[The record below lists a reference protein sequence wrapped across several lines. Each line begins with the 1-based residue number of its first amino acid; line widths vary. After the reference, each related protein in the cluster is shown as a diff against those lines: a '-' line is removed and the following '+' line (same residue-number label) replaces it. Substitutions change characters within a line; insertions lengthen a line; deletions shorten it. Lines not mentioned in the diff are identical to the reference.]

1 MSTVRI
7 RERGQVTIP
16 SSIRK
21 DLCLGENDTLNMVKI
36 DEMLILTPRKPFGD
50 AVAKKVESAMKRKG
64 MTLDDLLGN
73 LKDQRRKY
81 SREAHAKAKA

>member
-16 SSIRK
+16 SSFRK
-21 DLCLGENDTLNMVKI
+21 DLGLGENDTLNMVKI

-50 AVAKKVESAMKRKG
+50 AVARKVESTMKRKG
-64 MTLDDLLGN
+64 ITLDDLLGN
-73 LKDQRRKY
+73 LKDQRKKY
-81 SREAHAKAKA
+81 SREAHAKIKA

>member
-1 MSTVRI
+1 MPTVRI

-16 SSIRK
+16 SSFRK
-21 DLCLGENDTLNMVKI
+21 DLGLGENDTLNMVKI

-50 AVAKKVESAMKRKG
+50 AVARKVESAMRRKG
-64 MTLDDLLGN
+64 LTLDDLLAN

-81 SREAHAKAKA
+81 SRETHAKAKA

>member
-1 MSTVRI
+1 MPTVRI
-7 RERGQVTIP
+7 RERGQVSIP
-16 SSIRK
+16 SSFRK
-21 DLCLGENDTLNMVKI
+21 DLGLGENDTLNMVKI

-50 AVAKKVESAMKRKG
+50 AMARKVESAMKRKG

-81 SREAHAKAKA
+81 SREAHAKTKA

>member
-1 MSTVRI
+1 MPTVRI

-16 SSIRK
+16 SSFRK
-21 DLCLGENDTLNMVKI
+21 DLGLGENDTLNMVKI

-50 AVAKKVESAMKRKG
+50 AVARKVESAMWRKG
-64 MTLDDLLGN
+64 LTLDDLLVN

-81 SREAHAKAKA
+81 SRETHAKAKA

>member
-1 MSTVRI
+1 MPTVRI

-16 SSIRK
+16 SSFRK
-21 DLCLGENDTLNMVKI
+21 DLGLGENDTLNMVKI

-50 AVAKKVESAMKRKG
+50 AVARKVESAMRRKG
-64 MTLDDLLGN
+64 LTLDDLLAN

-81 SREAHAKAKA
+81 NRESHAKAKA

>member
-1 MSTVRI
+1 MPTVRI

-16 SSIRK
+16 SSFRK
-21 DLCLGENDTLNMVKI
+21 DLGLGENDTLNMVKI

-50 AVAKKVESAMKRKG
+50 AVARKVESAMRRKG
-64 MTLDDLLGN
+64 LTLDDLLVN

-81 SREAHAKAKA
+81 QREAHAKAKA

>member
-16 SSIRK
+16 SSFRK
-21 DLCLGENDTLNMVKI
+21 DLGLGENDTLNMVKI

-50 AVAKKVESAMKRKG
+50 AVARKVESAMKRKG

-73 LKDQRRKY
+73 LKDQRKKY

>member
-1 MSTVRI
+1 MPTVRI

-16 SSIRK
+16 SSFRK
-21 DLCLGENDTLNMVKI
+21 DLGLGENDTLNMVKI
-36 DEMLILTPRKPFGD
+36 GEMLILTPRKPFGD
-50 AVAKKVESAMKRKG
+50 AVAMKVESAMRRKG
-64 MTLDDLLGN
+64 LTLDDLLVN

>member
-1 MSTVRI
+1 MPTVRI

-16 SSIRK
+16 SSFRK
-21 DLCLGENDTLNMVKI
+21 DLGLGENDTLNMVKI

-50 AVAKKVESAMKRKG
+50 AVARKVESAMRRKG
-64 MTLDDLLGN
+64 LTLDDLLAN

-81 SREAHAKAKA
+81 SREAHAKAKT

>member
-1 MSTVRI
+1 MPTVRI

-16 SSIRK
+16 SSFRK
-21 DLCLGENDTLNMVKI
+21 DLGLGENDTLNMVKI

-50 AVAKKVESAMKRKG
+50 AVARKVESAMKRKG
-64 MTLDDLLGN
+64 MTLDELLGN

-81 SREAHAKAKA
+81 NQETHANTKA

>member
-16 SSIRK
+16 SSFLK
-21 DLCLGENDTLNMVKI
+21 DLGLGENDTLDMIKI

-73 LKDQRRKY
+73 LNDQRKKY
-81 SREAHAKAKA
+81 SREAFAKTKA

>member
-1 MSTVRI
+1 MPTVRI

-16 SSIRK
+16 SSFRK
-21 DLCLGENDTLNMVKI
+21 DLGLGENDTLNMVKI

-50 AVAKKVESAMKRKG
+50 AVASKVESAMRRKG
-64 MTLDDLLGN
+64 LTLDDLLVN

>member
-1 MSTVRI
+1 MPTVRI

-16 SSIRK
+16 SSFRK
-21 DLCLGENDTLNMVKI
+21 DLGLGENDTLNMVKI

-50 AVAKKVESAMKRKG
+50 AVARKVESAMRRKG
-64 MTLDDLLGN
+64 LTLDDLLVN

-81 SREAHAKAKA
+81 NREAHAKAKV